1 MANGLR
7 PTSRALWAGVA
18 IAGVVLLS
26 ACAGGNGSGESDSG
40 GVSDEEFAEG
50 GGDGTTAREANP
62 EAALADAS
70 SGDTAGGQPAPEV
83 DLLLDRDLI
92 KTGSISL
99 ESDDIDQVL
108 VDLDGI
114 VTAQR
119 GIVESEDTRT
129 DDAGDVKSAAV
140 VLRIP
145 VDRFETAVDAIT
157 GLGVLIHEETS
168 TEDVTTKVA
177 DVDARVESAQR
188 SIDQL
193 RLLFSQATELG
204 DIIRLES
211 ELSERQADLESLQAQ
226 QRSLARQTALSTIHV
241 SITRPEAAPKPA
253 DDGDQAG
260 FVDGITSGW
269 SGLVTFVRGTAHV
282 VGLVLPLGTLAL
294 IVAAP
299 IWLGVRRVK
308 RGGLAQ

>member
-1 MANGLR
+1 MANRPR
-7 PTSRALWAGVA
+7 PTSRTLWAGVA
-18 IAGVVLLS
+18 VAGLVLLS
-26 ACAGGNGSGESDSG
+26 ACVGNGSGDDSG
-40 GVSDEEFAEG
+40 DSSGAAESAAG
-50 GGDGTTAREANP
+50 GGATDREV
-62 EAALADAS
+62 
-70 SGDTAGGQPAPEV
+70 SGDVAAMTRGGDTSGGRPVADV

-92 KTGSISL
+92 KTGSIAL

-108 VDLDGI
+108 VRLDGI
-114 VTAQR
+114 VTTQR

-129 DDAGDVKSAAV
+129 DDAGDAESAAV

-157 GLGVLIHEETS
+157 DLGVLVREETS

-177 DVDARVESAQR
+177 DVDARVASAQR

-193 RLLFSQATELG
+193 RLLFSQANTLG

-211 ELSERQADLESLQAQ
+211 ELSQRQADLESLQAQ

-241 SITRPEAAPKPA
+241 SISRPDKDPTPAA

-260 FVDGITSGW
+260 FVDGIKSGW
-269 SGLVTFVRGTAHV
+269 SGLVTFVQGTAHV

-294 IVAAP
+294 IVAVP
-299 IWLGVRRVK
+299 IWLVVRRSNVMS
-308 RGGLAQ
+308 R

>member
-7 PTSRALWAGVA
+7 PTSRTLWAGVA
-18 IAGVVLLS
+18 IAGLVLLS
-26 ACAGGNGSGESDSG
+26 GCTGNGSGDDSG
-40 GVSDEEFAEG
+40 GSSAENSGRG
-50 GGDGTTAREANP
+50 GGSTAREVEDQA
-62 EAALADAS
+62 AALSSADS
-70 SGDTAGGQPAPEV
+70 SGGGSSDGGSATGV
-83 DLLLDRDLI
+83 ALLLDRDLI
-92 KTGSISL
+92 KTGAITL

-108 VDLDGI
+108 VQLDGI
-114 VTAQR
+114 VTTQR

-129 DDAGDVKSAAV
+129 DDAGDVRSAVV

-157 GLGVLIHEETS
+157 ELGVLVHEETS

-177 DVDARVESAQR
+177 DIDARVESAQR

-193 RLLFSQATELG
+193 RLLFSRANKLG
-204 DIIRLES
+204 DVIRLES
-211 ELSERQADLESLQAQ
+211 ELSQRQADLESLQAQ

-241 SITRPEAAPKPA
+241 SITRPEDTPKPA

-260 FVDGITSGW
+260 FVDGIKSGW
-269 SGLVTFVRGTAHV
+269 SGLVTFVQGTAHV

-294 IVAAP
+294 IVAVP
-299 IWLGVRRVK
+299 IWLVVRRSNLMS
-308 RGGLAQ
+308 R

>member
-1 MANGLR
+1 MANRPR
-7 PTSRALWAGVA
+7 PTSRTLWAGVA
-18 IAGVVLLS
+18 VAGLVLLS
-26 ACAGGNGSGESDSG
+26 ACVGNGSGDDSG
-40 GVSDEEFAEG
+40 DSSGAAESAAG
-50 GGDGTTAREANP
+50 GGVADREVNADV
-62 EAALADAS
+62 AAMTRG
-70 SGDTAGGQPAPEV
+70 GDTSGGRPVADV

-92 KTGSISL
+92 KTGSIAL

-108 VDLDGI
+108 VRLDGI
-114 VTAQR
+114 VTTQR

-129 DDAGDVKSAAV
+129 DDAGDAESAAV

-157 GLGVLIHEETS
+157 DLGVLVREETS

-177 DVDARVESAQR
+177 DVDARVASAQR

-193 RLLFSQATELG
+193 RLLFSQANTLG

-211 ELSERQADLESLQAQ
+211 ELSQRQADLESLQAQ

-241 SITRPEAAPKPA
+241 SISRPDKDPTPAA

-260 FVDGITSGW
+260 FVDGIKSGW
-269 SGLVTFVRGTAHV
+269 SGLVTFVQGTAHV

-294 IVAAP
+294 IVAVP
-299 IWLGVRRVK
+299 IWLVVRRSNVMS
-308 RGGLAQ
+308 R